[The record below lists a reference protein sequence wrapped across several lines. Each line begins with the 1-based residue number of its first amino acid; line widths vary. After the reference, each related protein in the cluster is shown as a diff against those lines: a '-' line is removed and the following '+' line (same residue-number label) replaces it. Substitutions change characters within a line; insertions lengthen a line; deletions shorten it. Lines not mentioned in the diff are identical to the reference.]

1 MIYFKL
7 IFVSFILFTFSTKA
21 NDVQIIELHK
31 NKSLDQLVLEKEN
44 NENEECNEKNSINI
58 KDDNNIVE
66 ESNITENNSN
76 LDNIDDQ
83 NINTESADEQIIYIE
98 NETFFDL
105 DNSLISIHLET
116 LNNIK
121 SNTLH
126 REFINILPSINLED
140 ENIYSEKVYF
150 VIKKLYEMGEIEKA
164 YKLVKKINLESVNID
179 KKNLAFFYLIKL
191 NYLYSSYKLSEVCN
205 LRLFLL
211 EQSINLPKNLLQKSD
226 IFCLTLENKFS
237 EAKLLNSL
245 LV

>member
-44 NENEECNEKNSINI
+44 NENEEGNEKNSINI

-66 ESNITENNSN
+66 QSNITENDSN

-83 NINTESADEQIIYIE
+83 NINTESVDEQIIYID

-116 LNNIK
+116 LKNIK

-126 REFINILPSINLED
+126 REFINILASINLED

-164 YKLVKKINLESVNID
+164 YKLVTKINLESANID
-179 KKNLAFFYLIKL
+179 TKNLAFFYLIKELLFSL
-191 NYLYSSYKLSEVCN
+191 NNIK
-205 LRLFLL
+205 
-211 EQSINLPKNLLQKSD
+211 
-226 IFCLTLENKFS
+226 
-237 EAKLLNSL
+237 LNSF
-245 LV
+245 